1 MECGCICFTFG
12 SKLLRKALSGE
23 PVCWQRCFHGE
34 FWVFCAFFNAL
45 LANILGLVTIT
56 IAVTA
61 VLNGRG
67 CKLV

>member
-1 MECGCICFTFG
+1 MWLHLFHFWLKIAQKSFVRRTSLLAKMLSWRILG
-12 SKLLRKALSGE
+12 LLRI
-23 PVCWQRCFHGE
+23 FH
-34 FWVFCAFFNAL
+34 AL